1 MRLPHS
7 TPELTADSLP
17 ESAAWPRGYTV
28 DRAGALHLRGVA
40 VDDLA
45 ALWGSPLWVV
55 DETEF
60 VRHTKELIRVSGAT
74 PVFGSGPLSLLGG
87 RWAKSHGWNV
97 WGTPAALAHSWYLGI
112 KPSRRVTDLRG
123 ALGPDSLPEHTS
135 AIVDLGSLALLSDRR
150 GATGRA
156 YLDVGGLSETGLETA
171 LRRLSTHS
179 SPLPELGG
187 LLVELGRDETADE
200 VCSRATRL
208 FDMVSPVVSSQ
219 RNLFVDGRNHPEP
232 LPIVVALAQM
242 WNTPNDHAAG
252 SNARVLADVTPWL
265 LRRSSVAL
273 AQVESVHRAPE
284 GAGAHVGLS
293 GGLPRPWHPLKSVP
307 LVARPLHGTSIV
319 RVHSL
324 DQRLGVLE
332 APLDVAPG
340 EVLALAGFESAPGLC
355 VVLAPDGTSV
365 AVPRADEGD
374 GPFN

>member
-1 MRLPHS
+1 MRLAHT
-7 TPELTADSLP
+7 TPELTTDSPL

-40 VDDLA
+40 LDDLA

-60 VRHTKELIRVSGAT
+60 VRRTNELIRVTGAT
-74 PVFGSGPLSLLGG
+74 PVFGSGPLGLLGG
-87 RWAKSHGWNV
+87 RWAMSHGWSV
-97 WGTPAALAHSWYLGI
+97 WGTPAALAHAWYLGI

-123 ALGPDSLPEHTS
+123 ALGQDSLPEHTS
-135 AIVDLGSLALLSDRR
+135 AIVDLGSLVLPSHTR

-156 YLDVGGLSETGLETA
+156 YLDVGGLSETELGTA

-179 SPLPELGG
+179 SPLPQLAG
-187 LLVELGRDETADE
+187 LVVELGRDETADE
-200 VCSRATRL
+200 VCSRAAGV
-208 FDMVSPVVSSQ
+208 FDMVSLVVSSQ
-219 RNLFVDGRNHPEP
+219 RSLFVDGRNHPEP
-232 LPIVVALAQM
+232 IPVVAALAEM
-242 WNTPNDHAAG
+242 WNKPKDHATRR
-252 SNARVLADVTPWL
+252 NARVLADVTPWL
-265 LRRSSVAL
+265 LRRSSVAV

-284 GAGAHVGLS
+284 GARVGLS

-307 LVARPLHGTSIV
+307 LVARPLHGASIV

-332 APLDVAPG
+332 APLDVVPG
-340 EVLALAGFESAPGLC
+340 DVVALAGFESAPGLC
-355 VVLAPDGTSV
+355 VVLAPDGTSH

-374 GPFN
+374 RPLT

>member
-1 MRLPHS
+1 MRLPRS

-60 VRHTKELIRVSGAT
+60 VRRTKELIQVSGAT
-74 PVFGSGPLSLLGG
+74 PVLGSGPLGLLGG

-97 WGTPAALAHSWYLGI
+97 WGTPAALAHAWYLGI
-112 KPSRRVTDLRG
+112 KPGRRVTDLRG
-123 ALGPDSLPEHTS
+123 VLGPDSLPEHTS
-135 AIVDLGSLALLSDRR
+135 AIVDLGSLVLLSHRR

-156 YLDVGGLSETGLETA
+156 YLDVGGLSETGLGKA

-179 SPLPELGG
+179 SPLPDLDGLVVELGG
-187 LLVELGRDETADE
+187 DETADE
-200 VCSRATRL
+200 VCSRAIRL
-208 FDMVSPVVSSQ
+208 FDVVSRVFPSQ

-232 LPIVVALAQM
+232 LPVVAALVEM
-242 WNTPNDHAAG
+242 WSQLNDHAARAD
-252 SNARVLADVTPWL
+252 ARVLADVTPWL
-265 LRRSSVAL
+265 LRCSSVAL
-273 AQVESVHRAPE
+273 AQVESVQRAPE
-284 GAGAHVGLS
+284 GAHVGLS

-307 LVARPLHGTSIV
+307 LVARPLRGTSIA

-324 DQRLGVLE
+324 DQRLGMLE

-340 EVLALAGFESAPGLC
+340 DVLALAGFESAPGLC
-355 VVLAPDGTSV
+355 VSLAPDGTSE

-374 GPFN
+374 GLFN